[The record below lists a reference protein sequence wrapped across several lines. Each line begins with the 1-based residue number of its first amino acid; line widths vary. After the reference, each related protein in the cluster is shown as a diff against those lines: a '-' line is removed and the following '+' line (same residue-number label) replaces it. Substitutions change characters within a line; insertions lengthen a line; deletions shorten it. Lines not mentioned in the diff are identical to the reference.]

1 MITLTFNVRCEW
13 DDYDGI
19 NSFIHR
25 GTMIYEKIKKEKP
38 DIIAF
43 QEVTPEILQY
53 FKTICPEYNFF
64 GTFRD
69 ENFCEEGLF
78 IAVRKDKFGL
88 IFLDTF
94 WLSNTPYV
102 PASRF
107 DCQSIY
113 PRVAVVCEI
122 RELHSNNQYRIV
134 NIHLD
139 HISDE
144 AKILGLKC
152 ALKKI
157 QEYESIKPMSTVLL
171 GDFNSDKNS
180 STIEYCSSNPYINLF
195 DITAEIKC
203 TFHNFGKTNTYK
215 IDYIF
220 VSEDIK
226 QHIDSVKIWDDS
238 ANGIYL
244 SDHFPIEAV
253 IN

>member
-1 MITLTFNVRCEW
+1 MKTVTFNVRCQW

-25 GTMIYEKIKKEKP
+25 GTMIYEKIKNEKP

-43 QEVTPEILQY
+43 QEVIPETLQY
-53 FKTICPEYNFF
+53 LKTICPEYNFF

-69 ENFCEEGLF
+69 KNFCEEGLF
-78 IAVRKDKFGL
+78 TVVRKDRYDL
-88 IFLDTF
+88 IALDNF

-122 RELHSNNQYRIV
+122 RDIHSKNQYRLV

-157 QEYESIKPMSTVLL
+157 HERESIKPMSTVLL
-171 GDFNSDKNS
+171 GDFNADNNS
-180 STIEYCSSNPYINLF
+180 PTIEYCSSNPYIKLF
-195 DITAEIKC
+195 DITTEIKY
-203 TFHNFGKTNTYK
+203 TFHDFGKTNAYK

-226 QHIDSVKIWDDS
+226 RNVNSVKIWDDS

-253 IN
+253 IS